1 MKYITCQT
9 YGCASIRAL
18 IVKALMKDSL
28 SSYLF
33 YAVMILH
40 SFSCAAKVMSA
51 PAAEW
56 ESEPEETEAI
66 WSMFLKHT
74 AQFFI
79 SPSTF
84 TS

>member
-51 PAAEW
+51 PAAE
-56 ESEPEETEAI
+56 
-66 WSMFLKHT
+66 
-74 AQFFI
+74 
-79 SPSTF
+79 
-84 TS
+84 